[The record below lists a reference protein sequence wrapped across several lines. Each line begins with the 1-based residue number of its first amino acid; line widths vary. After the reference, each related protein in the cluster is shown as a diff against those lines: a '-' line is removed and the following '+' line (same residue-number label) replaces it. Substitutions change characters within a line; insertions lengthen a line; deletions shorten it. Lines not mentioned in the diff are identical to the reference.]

1 MNAYEVEVKVKLRVY
16 AFEPSDASDAV
27 EQVMRESECLGAEVL
42 DLSFTSIKE
51 I

>member
-16 AFEPSDASDAV
+16 AHEASDASDAIEEV
-27 EQVMRESECLGAEVL
+27 IRETEGLGAEVL
-42 DLSFTSIKE
+42 DLSFTSITE